1 MNKFFAIVL
10 LIFIVNPAIAADK
23 EVIDKKTSQKYIT
36 AATTSNNRVKRVK
49 NEWRDTRKLIKN
61 AKKAHKNKDYKKS
74 IFYSK
79 KALNE
84 AKMAMEQYKK
94 QKDSYRF
101 IE

>member
-1 MNKFFAIVL
+1 MILFFFIPKDEKIAKSRILCDEICIIEEHRLNDAINM
-10 LIFIVNPAIAADK
+10 I
-23 EVIDKKTSQKYIT
+23 
-36 AATTSNNRVKRVK
+36 NNRVKKVK
-49 NEWRDTRKLIKN
+49 NEWRDTSKLIKK
-61 AKKAHKNKDYKKS
+61 AKKSHKNKDYKKS